1 MPALI
6 PTGFGKQRTL
16 FDVGIQLLA
25 GSDDEE
31 SRGVP
36 VGGRLSEPAH
46 VLKADSRNEPQF
58 LMALTTHFQG
68 YGDSDWAGP
77 GRRAREAGQPAV
89 GPAWQEGEDLD
100 QEAPE
105 AQSGG
110 TEDYVRLYLT
120 EMGLV
125 PLLDAKGEIRL
136 ARGIE
141 RGRLKVRKALAA
153 TPWLWKELLKLQRT
167 AGSGR
172 LKPRSWMEAE
182 SGEEEGSAKKRAE
195 ADLLSG
201 LAEVAQAVEGIRRAA
216 CSPTGGLGN
225 SKAARRRRAWR
236 LARRKVVLSRVI
248 RSLPFRPE
256 VWKDWAKEF
265 QTIALSGPQPTR
277 DLSLSLNAGARPKGK
292 TRGRGRAGVRI
303 GMSRPET
310 QRTLQRIREGQQQAE
325 EAKKALVEANL
336 RLVVA
341 VAKKYVN
348 RGLHLLD
355 LVQEGNIGLMRAAEK
370 FDHHRGFKFSTYA
383 TWWIRQAVT
392 RALSDQSRTVRIPV
406 HMNDQ
411 LHRFLRALRQLETES
426 GRPPTNQEV
435 ARQLETDVKK
445 VETLRSISR
454 PPISIDTPVAHES
467 ESGLTD
473 LLEDRNAKSPLQ
485 RVVDADLRSK
495 TADLLH
501 RLSPN
506 EEKILR
512 MRFGIGFERQ
522 HTLQEIGREFAL
534 TRERIRQIETKALQ
548 ALRDPRFAPQLR
560 ELLESQV

>member
-1 MPALI
+1 
-6 PTGFGKQRTL
+6 
-16 FDVGIQLLA
+16 
-25 GSDDEE
+25 
-31 SRGVP
+31 
-36 VGGRLSEPAH
+36 
-46 VLKADSRNEPQF
+46 
-58 LMALTTHFQG
+58 MATTTHFHG
-68 YGDSDWAGP
+68 YGDSDLAGP
-77 GRRAREAGQPAV
+77 GHGAREAGHQGV
-89 GPAWQEGEDLD
+89 GSAWPEDRD
-100 QEAPE
+100 PGQEAPE
-105 AQSGG
+105 AEAGG
-110 TEDYVRLYLT
+110 TEDHVRLYLT

-125 PLLDAKGEIRL
+125 PLLDARGEIRL

-141 RGRLKVRKALAA
+141 QGRLKIRKALAA
-153 TPWLWKELLKLQRT
+153 TPWLWKELLKLQL
-167 AGSGR
+167 AVANGG
-172 LKPRSWMEAE
+172 LKLRSWVEVE
-182 SGEEEGSAKKRAE
+182 GGEEEGSAKKRA
-195 ADLLSG
+195 AAALFSG
-201 LAEVAQAVEGIRRAA
+201 LAEVTQALEGIRTATCAVGRQPRGA
-216 CSPTGGLGN
+216 
-225 SKAARRRRAWR
+225 KAARRKRAWR
-236 LARRKVVLSRVI
+236 MARRKVVLSRAI
-248 RSLPFRPE
+248 RSLSLRPE
-256 VWKDWAKEF
+256 VWKGWAQEF
-265 QTIALSGPQPTR
+265 ETIALTGPQPAP
-277 DLSLSLNAGARPKGK
+277 DLSLSLTVDNRSRGK
-292 TRGRGRAGVRI
+292 ARGRRRTTVRFE
-303 GMSRPET
+303 MSSAE
-310 QRTLQRIREGQQQAE
+310 LQRVLQRMREGQQQAE

-411 LHRFLRALRQLETES
+411 LHRFLRTLRQLERES

-467 ESGLTD
+467 ESALTD

-495 TADLLH
+495 TTDLLH

-506 EEKILR
+506 EEKVLR

>member
-1 MPALI
+1 
-6 PTGFGKQRTL
+6 
-16 FDVGIQLLA
+16 
-25 GSDDEE
+25 
-31 SRGVP
+31 
-36 VGGRLSEPAH
+36 
-46 VLKADSRNEPQF
+46 
-58 LMALTTHFQG
+58 MAAATNFHG
-68 YGDSDWAGP
+68 YGNGDSAGP
-77 GRRAREAGQPAV
+77 GRRAREAGQLAV
-89 GPAWQEGEDLD
+89 GPAWPEGQESD
-100 QEAPE
+100 QETPE

-153 TPWLWKELLKLQRT
+153 PPWLWKELLEVQRT
-167 AGSGR
+167 ATSGR
-172 LKPRSWMEAE
+172 LKPRSWTEAE

-195 ADLLSG
+195 EDLSSG

-216 CSPTGGLGN
+216 CSPTRGLGN

-236 LARRKVVLSRVI
+236 LARRKVVLSKAI
-248 RSLPFRPE
+248 RSLPLRAE
-256 VWKDWAKEF
+256 VWKVWAKEF
-265 QTIALSGPQPTR
+265 ETIALTGSAR
-277 DLSLSLNAGARPKGK
+277 NLSLSLTAGVRPKGK
-292 TRGRGRAGVRI
+292 ARGRGRATARFA
-303 GMSRPET
+303 MSRAEI
-310 QRTLQRIREGQQQAE
+310 QRALQRIREGWRQAE
-325 EAKKALVEANL
+325 EAKNALVEANL

-435 ARQLETDVKK
+435 ARRLQTDVKK

-485 RVVDADLRSK
+485 RVVDADLRGK
-495 TADLLH
+495 TVDLLR

-560 ELLESQV
+560 QLLESQV

>member
-1 MPALI
+1 MI
-6 PTGFGKQRTL
+6 
-16 FDVGIQLLA
+16 
-25 GSDDEE
+25 E
-31 SRGVP
+31 
-36 VGGRLSEPAH
+36 AH
-46 VLKADSRNEPQF
+46 RRNESQV
-58 LMALTTHFQG
+58 LMAATTHFQG
-68 YGDSDWAGP
+68 YGDSDLAGP
-77 GRRAREAGQPAV
+77 GHRARGASNLGV
-89 GPAWQEGEDLD
+89 GPAWPEGQDSDHET
-100 QEAPE
+100 PE
-105 AQSGG
+105 AESSG
-110 TEDYVRLYLT
+110 TEDYVRLYLA

-125 PLLDAKGEIRL
+125 PLLDATGEIRL

-141 RGRLKVRKALAA
+141 QGRLKVQKVLAA
-153 TPWLWKELLKLQRT
+153 TPWLWKELLELQVT
-167 AGSGR
+167 AEHGR
-172 LKPRSWMEAE
+172 LKLRSWMELDGGDE
-182 SGEEEGSAKKRAE
+182 DGSAKKRAE
-195 ADLLSG
+195 ANLLSG
-201 LAEVAQAVEGIRRAA
+201 LAEVTQALEGIRKAA
-216 CSPTGGLGN
+216 ISRNRWTG
-225 SKAARRRRAWR
+225 SRKVARRRRAWCMG
-236 LARRKVVLSRVI
+236 RRKVVLSRAI
-248 RSLPFRPE
+248 RSLPLRPE
-256 VWKDWAKEF
+256 VWKSWAQEF
-265 QTIALSGPQPTR
+265 ETIALSGPQPTR
-277 DLSLSLNAGARPKGK
+277 DLSLSLTAEVLPKRK
-292 TRGRGRAGVRI
+292 ARGRRRATVRI
-303 GMSRPET
+303 GMSRAEI
-310 QRTLQRIREGQQQAE
+310 QRALQRIREGRQQTE
-325 EAKKALVEANL
+325 EAKKALVAANL

-411 LHRFLRALRQLETES
+411 LHRFLRTLRQLERES

-435 ARQLETDVKK
+435 AHQLETDVKK

-467 ESGLTD
+467 ESALTD